1 MTRAIDFYKKRRDQ
15 IEAEKRGLRK
25 LEMEAKMRESA
36 EYEQWILTIQAALR
50 PFEHSGFGVSLHRD
64 DLWIR
69 LNGRRFELVV
79 VWGRRHVALTEKPES
94 WLVRIC
100 VGGKDASHSTW
111 QECDDREKFPEWFG
125 NWVAEALEK
134 HK

>member
-1 MTRAIDFYKKRRDQ
+1 MRAIDHYNRRREE
-15 IEAEKRGLRK
+15 IEAGKRALRRA
-25 LEMEAKMRESA
+25 ESEARMRSAA
-36 EYEQWILTIQAALR
+36 EYEQWVLAIQSALR

-69 LNGRRFELVV
+69 LNGRRFEIVV
-79 VWGRRHVALTEKPES
+79 VWGRRHLDLKEKPEG
-94 WLVRIC
+94 WFARIC